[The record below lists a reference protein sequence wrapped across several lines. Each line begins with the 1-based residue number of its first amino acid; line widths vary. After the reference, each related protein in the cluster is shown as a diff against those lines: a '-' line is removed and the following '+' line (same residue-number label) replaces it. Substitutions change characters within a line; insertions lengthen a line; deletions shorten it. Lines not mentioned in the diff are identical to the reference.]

1 MYLTYAEY
9 QAMGGTLDEATFN
22 DYNFEATAKINWY
35 TFNRLK
41 NDTNIPEE
49 VKRCAYR
56 LIKLIE
62 DMNNAMATDGTSA
75 SSTGAVAG
83 IASQSN
89 DGVSISYNTLS
100 AKDMLDTAQAQVE
113 STIKQYLTY
122 VTNELGKKVLY
133 RGMYP
138 DE

>member
-62 DMNNAMATDGTSA
+62 DMNNAMATDGTSG

-100 AKDMLDTAQAQVE
+100 AKDMLESAQAQVE
-113 STIKQYLTY
+113 ATIKQYLTY